1 MGRGTNTLNKDR
13 EGPRE
18 GRKPEEGM
26 REKRGGGGGGGGG
39 GREGEGAGFS
49 SDHTNWLTNSTVNHL

>member
-26 REKRGGGGGGGGG
+26 REKGGGGG
-39 GREGEGAGFS
+39 GREGGRERVQGSHQIIQIGLPTA
-49 SDHTNWLTNSTVNHL
+49 L